1 MNKQHPFLKP
11 NRKRTGYAVFG
22 WLLLVLLSSCEKDI
36 DINLGPNKP
45 LVVVEAYINNVFP
58 QYNYVVLSRSQSF
71 FAPDV
76 ENVPISLARV
86 SITRGQRQP
95 GGNINWDATTRVPLI
110 ESNNTG
116 LPAGFNTGVYLDP
129 RLFTRPDQALRGQ
142 VGYEYLLEV
151 EAEGKSYSAITSLI
165 TPVPVDSILVGFPFV
180 NDLGDSL
187 YRITNHYRDPDT
199 LGNRQFYFWR
209 YSENKN
215 NFGWGGFTR
224 SRAPGTDD
232 LTNGQYIRL
241 SHPQGF
247 SVNDTVTY
255 MMASVT
261 RDVYRFWDSY
271 NKARDN
277 NGPFS
282 TPVSLEGNVSGT
294 EVTGCFSGLALS
306 VKQKVI
312 ER

>member
-1 MNKQHPFLKP
+1 MKTQALIKKSKSLTGKQLL
-11 NRKRTGYAVFG
+11 G
-22 WLLLVLLSSCEKDI
+22 LLLPILLGSCEKDI
-36 DINLGPNKP
+36 DIRLAPNKP
-45 LVVVEAYINNVFP
+45 LLVVEAYINNVFP
-58 QYNYVVLSRSQSF
+58 QYNYVALSRSQSF

-76 ENVPISLARV
+76 QGIPVSLARV
-86 SITRGQRQP
+86 TITRGQRQAS
-95 GGNINWDATTRVPLI
+95 GNIEWDTATRVQLI
-110 ESNNTG
+110 ESDNTG
-116 LPAGFNTGVYLDP
+116 LPSGFNTGVYLDP
-129 RLFTRPDQALRGQ
+129 RLFTRPDSALLGKI
-142 VGYEYLLEV
+142 GYDYLLEI
-151 EAEGKSYSAITSLI
+151 ESEGKNYSATTSLI
-165 TPVPVDSILVGFPFV
+165 TPVQVDSLSVGFPFV
-180 NDLGDSL
+180 NDNGDSL

-209 YSENKN
+209 YSDNKN

-232 LTNGQYIRL
+232 LANGQYIRL
-241 SHPQGF
+241 THPQGF

-261 RDVYRFWDSY
+261 LDVYRFWDSY

-282 TPVSLEGNVSGT
+282 TPVTLEGKISGQN
-294 EVTGCFSGLALS
+294 VTGCFSGLALS

>member
-1 MNKQHPFLKP
+1 MLP
-11 NRKRTGYAVFG
+11 
-22 WLLLVLLSSCEKDI
+22 LVLAGCEKDI
-36 DINLGPNKP
+36 DIKLAPNEP
-45 LVVVEAYINNVFP
+45 LVVVEGYINNVYP

-76 ENVPISLARV
+76 QGIPLSLANV
-86 SITRGQRQP
+86 TITRGQRQAT
-95 GGNINWDATTRVPLI
+95 GNIVWDPATRVRLI
-110 ESNNTG
+110 ESDNSG
-116 LPAGFNTGVYLDP
+116 LPSGFNTGVYLDP
-129 RLFTRPDQALRGQ
+129 RIFTRPDSALLGKI
-142 VGYEYLLEV
+142 GFEYLLEI
-151 EAEGKSYSAITSLI
+151 EAEGRNYSATTSLI
-165 TPVPVDSILVGFPFV
+165 TPVQVDSINIGYPFV

-187 YRITNHYRDPDT
+187 YRITNNYRDPDT

-209 YSENKN
+209 YSDNKN

-224 SRAPGTDD
+224 SRAPGIDD
-232 LTNGQYIRL
+232 LANGQYIRL
-241 SHPQGF
+241 THPQGF
-247 SVNDTVTY
+247 SVNDTITY

-261 RDVYRFWDSY
+261 REVYYFWDSY

-282 TPVSLEGNVSGT
+282 TPVTLEGTVTGSN
-294 EVTGCFSGLALS
+294 VTGCFSGLALS